1 MTTAQSYTPDAHRL
15 AVSLAAIYADHPD
28 AEGLPAAR
36 RIAVT
41 AADLSESD
49 PNTNAVVVNAA
60 AVFHL
65 AGRPDAPDRA
75 RDSAAIAAAW
85 LRGADA
91 PEQFVAAVRDA
102 LLRAWAAG
110 LDENDGD
117 ANGRLLWHAAQLD
130 LVSVDRHSDF
140 LKGAPPAGPHRGQYL
155 FAYRRDCL
163 APALGMRERLSMPE
177 AAAIYD
183 RRMSR
188 LAGWLDEQPASLVPT
203 DWRRLSEVF
212 DIEGGVIR
220 ILSGEDPALVR
231 SEMPAAG
238 LPYAEYRERQRAVID
253 GSQGRIL
260 ELTHARIEASRNV
273 AAEKYLE
280 SDTIHKPAVEENLFV
295 NARRRARQIG
305 LSSETAE
312 DISRLLLSNAREV
325 QERTLNDIAQRLSRL
340 HGQILDADSPETR
353 ADEADIAIPSL
364 VVRSGAQPLAREN
377 GLIKELRVTGLNE
390 AYQQQRQQF
399 VQWLSSPHP
408 YTSTGQIV
416 GSRDADLFLQALTD
430 GLRCKIITTM
440 ATTGPMHLW
449 HGAVGNLLAYFQSL
463 GAEVVLGFRDESD
476 SREEARRNMLD
487 RLLALAALG
496 LDLERTDAYLQLNRA
511 AIVETAFALGRATP
525 LSVLNSALGV
535 RLNSSAT
542 DTFLPLLRLADI
554 LHTQQP
560 EYGGPCR
567 TLVIDGIGG
576 DVYVRMARNLADQ
589 FGLVKPSA
597 LYLRMMRG
605 LTTYDDPSTGSAIE
619 VMTNAVPQGRITYND
634 SPEDVRRRIAR
645 AYTGGRPTLAEQRE
659 KGGNPD
665 PRICSVS
672 SLHAFHA
679 TPEPDA
685 YSALQERCRSGE
697 LLCGGCKASAT
708 HNLLEYL
715 QWHRQKRD
723 ALPETIRQRARAMA
737 GVAEKED

>member
-1 MTTAQSYTPDAHRL
+1 
-15 AVSLAAIYADHPD
+15 
-28 AEGLPAAR
+28 
-36 RIAVT
+36 
-41 AADLSESD
+41 
-49 PNTNAVVVNAA
+49 
-60 AVFHL
+60 
-65 AGRPDAPDRA
+65 
-75 RDSAAIAAAW
+75 
-85 LRGADA
+85 
-91 PEQFVAAVRDA
+91 
-102 LLRAWAAG
+102 
-110 LDENDGD
+110 
-117 ANGRLLWHAAQLD
+117 
-130 LVSVDRHSDF
+130 
-140 LKGAPPAGPHRGQYL
+140 
-155 FAYRRDCL
+155 
-163 APALGMRERLSMPE
+163 
-177 AAAIYD
+177 
-183 RRMSR
+183 MSR
-188 LAGWLDEQPASLVPT
+188 LLA
-203 DWRRLSEVF
+203 
-212 DIEGGVIR
+212 
-220 ILSGEDPALVR
+220 GEDPAQVR

-238 LPYAEYRERQRAVID
+238 LPYAEYRERQRAVIA

-295 NARRRARQIG
+295 TARRRARQIG
-305 LSSETAE
+305 LSMETAE
-312 DISRLLLSNAREV
+312 DIARLLLSNAREV

-340 HGQILDADSPETR
+340 HGQILDADSPETS

-390 AYQQQRQQF
+390 AYQEQRQQF

-430 GLRCKIITTM
+430 GLRCKVITTM

-449 HGAVGNLLAYFQSL
+449 HGAIGNLLAYFQSL

-476 SREEARRNMLD
+476 SREQARRNMLD
-487 RLLALAALG
+487 RLLYLAAAG

-511 AIVETAFALGRATP
+511 AVVETAFALGRATP
-525 LSVLNSALGV
+525 LSVLNSALGL

-554 LHTQQP
+554 LHIQQP

-605 LTTYDDPSTGSAIE
+605 LTTYDDPGTGSAIE
-619 VMTNAVPQGRITYND
+619 VMTNAVPQGRITYDD
-634 SPEDVRRRIAR
+634 SPEDVRRRIGR
-645 AYTGGRPTLAEQRE
+645 AYTGGQPTLAEQRA

-672 SLHAFHA
+672 SIHAFHA

-685 YSALQERCRSGE
+685 YAALQESCRSGE
-697 LLCGGCKASAT
+697 LLCGRCKASAT

-737 GVAEKED
+737 GVADKED

>member
-1 MTTAQSYTPDAHRL
+1 M
-15 AVSLAAIYADHPD
+15 
-28 AEGLPAAR
+28 
-36 RIAVT
+36 
-41 AADLSESD
+41 
-49 PNTNAVVVNAA
+49 
-60 AVFHL
+60 FHL

-75 RDSAAIAAAW
+75 RDSAAVAAAW

-91 PEQFVAAVRDA
+91 PEQFVAGVCHA
-102 LLRAWAAG
+102 LLAAWAA
-110 LDENDGD
+110 DPDVNDAG

-130 LVSVDRHSDF
+130 LVSVERHSDY
-140 LKGAPPAGPHRGQYL
+140 LKDAPSAGHQRGLCL

-163 APALGMRERLSMPE
+163 MPALGMRERLSIPE
-177 AAAIYD
+177 AVATYD
-183 RRMSR
+183 ERMFR
-188 LAGWLDEQPASLVPT
+188 LALWLDKQPASLVPT
-203 DWRRLSEVF
+203 DWRRLAEVSQV
-212 DIEGGVIR
+212 ERGVSR
-220 ILSGEDPALVR
+220 LLTGEDPAQVR
-231 SEMPAAG
+231 AEMPTGG
-238 LPYAEYRERQRAVID
+238 LPYAEYRGRQRAIIA
-253 GSQGRIL
+253 GSHDRIL

-312 DISRLLLSNAREV
+312 DIARLLLSNAREV
-325 QERTLNDIAQRLSRL
+325 QERTLNDIAQRLSQL
-340 HGQILDADSPETR
+340 HGQILDADSPETSTN
-353 ADEADIAIPSL
+353 EADIAIPSL

-377 GLIKELRVTGLNE
+377 GLIKELRITGLNE
-390 AYQQQRQQF
+390 AYPEQRERF
-399 VQWLSSPHP
+399 AQWFEEPHP
-408 YTSTGQIV
+408 YMLTGQIV
-416 GSRDADLFLQALTD
+416 GSRDADLFMQAMQD
-430 GLRCKIITTM
+430 GQRCKVIATM
-440 ATTGPMHLW
+440 STDGPMHLG
-449 HGAVGNLLAYFQSL
+449 HMALGNLLIYFHAMGAEISL
-463 GAEVVLGFRDESD
+463 GFHDESE
-476 SREEARRNMLD
+476 SRDTARANVLE
-487 RLLALAALG
+487 RLMTLAAAG
-496 LDLERTDAYLQLNRA
+496 LDVNRLHAYLQLDRSE
-511 AIVETAFALGRATP
+511 VVQTAFQLGEATP

-576 DVYVRMARNLADQ
+576 DVYVRMARNLADR

-605 LTTYDDPSTGSAIE
+605 LTTYDDPGTGSAIE
-619 VMTNAVPQGRITYND
+619 VMTNAVPQGRITYDD
-634 SPEDVRRRIAR
+634 SPEDVRRRIGR

-685 YSALQERCRSGE
+685 YAALQERCRSGE
-697 LLCGGCKASAT
+697 LLCGRCKESAT

-715 QWHRQKRD
+715 QKHRRKRD

-737 GVAEKED
+737 GVADKED

>member
-1 MTTAQSYTPDAHRL
+1 MIPVQSYIPDAHRL
-15 AVSLAAIYADHPD
+15 AVALAAIYADYPD
-28 AEGLPAAR
+28 AEGLSAAG

-41 AADLSESD
+41 AAALSESD
-49 PNTNAVVVNAA
+49 PTTDAVTVNVA

-65 AGRPDAPDRA
+65 AGRPDAPNRA
-75 RDSAAIAAAW
+75 ADSAAIAAAW

-91 PEQFVAAVRDA
+91 PEQFVAAVCSA
-102 LLRAWAAG
+102 LLGAWAAD
-110 LDENDGD
+110 LDENYGD

-130 LVSVDRHSDF
+130 LVSVERHSDY
-140 LKGAPPAGPHRGQYL
+140 LKDAPPAGPRREQYL
-155 FAYRRDCL
+155 FTYRRDCL
-163 APALGMRERLSMPE
+163 MPALGLRERLSMPE
-177 AAAIYD
+177 AVTIYD
-183 RRMSR
+183 ERMSR
-188 LAGWLDEQPASLVPT
+188 LAVWLDEQPESLAPT
-203 DWRRLSEVF
+203 DWRRLVEVF
-212 DIEGGVIR
+212 EIEGGVR
-220 ILSGEDPALVR
+220 RLLDGEDPAQVR

-238 LPYAEYRERQRAVID
+238 LPYAEYRERQRAVIA

-280 SDTIHKPAVEENLFV
+280 SDTIHKPAVEENLFIT
-295 NARRRARQIG
+295 ARRRARQIG
-305 LSSETAE
+305 LSMETAE
-312 DISRLLLSNAREV
+312 DIARLLLSNAREV

-340 HGQILDADSPETR
+340 HGQILDADSPETS

-390 AYQQQRQQF
+390 AYQEQRQQF

-408 YTSTGQIV
+408 YISTGQIV

-430 GLRCKIITTM
+430 GLRCKVITTM
-440 ATTGPMHLW
+440 ATAGPMHLW
-449 HGAVGNLLAYFQSL
+449 HGAIGNLLAYFQSL

-476 SREEARRNMLD
+476 SREQARRNMLD
-487 RLLALAALG
+487 RLLYLAAAG

-511 AIVETAFALGRATP
+511 AVVETAFALGRATP
-525 LSVLNSALGV
+525 LSVLNSALGL

-554 LHTQQP
+554 LHIQQP

-605 LTTYDDPSTGSAIE
+605 LTTYDDPGTGSAIE
-619 VMTNAVPQGRITYND
+619 VMTNAVPQGRITYDD
-634 SPEDVRRRIAR
+634 SPEDVRRRIGR
-645 AYTGGRPTLAEQRE
+645 AYTGGQPTLVEQRA

-672 SLHAFHA
+672 SIHAFHA

-685 YSALQERCRSGE
+685 YAALQESCRSGE
-697 LLCGGCKASAT
+697 LLCGRCKASAT

-737 GVAEKED
+737 GVADKED